1 MPKAP
6 RRPALTS
13 FPGLFHR
20 AVTSVMACVLVLA
33 SALVAVAPPSLAA
46 PADDQEIRIG
56 RQGAAQLEAR
66 FKVVADPAVAERV
79 GRIGAV
85 VAAQSHRPSLPYS
98 FKVVESKDVNAVA
111 LPGGFVYLTTGLL
124 GFVRSDHELAA
135 VIAHEVAHAA
145 LGHGMVMMRRANQ
158 AMFITLLIA
167 IFSRDPALA
176 RGSTLVATGLLAG
189 YTRDLEREAD
199 LASIDYLTR
208 TPYSPVG
215 VLTVLER
222 LHRQERLAPQPD
234 PGAFAEHPRTI
245 ERIQYVE
252 EALRARRIPISRRA
266 PANYLA
272 LAVRE
277 GTEGGASYAEILVN
291 GKPIVRLA
299 DVARIR
305 EAAETL
311 DRLFD
316 EDLEPYE
323 VTARETQGGWAVF
336 ARGWVVLRLSPRDIP
351 PGGGTVR
358 DLAAAVADRLR
369 AAIDE
374 DIRKRRLDG

>member
-1 MPKAP
+1 VAVVMAAAVMVTTAP
-6 RRPALTS
+6 PAGGPPPALAAPPVDS
-13 FPGLFHR
+13 P
-20 AVTSVMACVLVLA
+20 S
-33 SALVAVAPPSLAA
+33 LVALAA

-56 RQGAAQLEAR
+56 RQGAAQIEAR
-66 FKVVADPAVAERV
+66 FKVVTDPAVAGRV
-79 GRIGAV
+79 SRIGAV
-85 VAAQSHRPSLPYS
+85 VAAQSQRPSLPYS
-98 FKVVESKDVNAVA
+98 FKVVEDRYVNAVA

-158 AMFITLLIA
+158 AVFMTFLIA
-167 IFSRDPALA
+167 ILSRDPALA

-199 LASIDYLTR
+199 LSSIDYLTR

-252 EALRARRIPISRRA
+252 ETLRARRIPINRRV
-266 PANYLA
+266 PANYLV

-277 GTEGGASYAEILVN
+277 GTEGGVAYAEILVN

-299 DVARIR
+299 DAARIR

-316 EDLEPYE
+316 ADLEPYE

-336 ARGWVVLRLSPRDIP
+336 ARGWTVLRLGSRDVS

-358 DLAAAVADRLR
+358 DLAVVVADRLR